1 MVDWV
6 SWILEAVYSYGH
18 LIGASNFEFSWQ
30 TGRVFTAKSTT
41 FYAIAI
47 NSLMVILYSYQWI
60 GPTNEMNLVFG
71 KENQLHEC
79 VVIIITGMR
88 ISGGLVT
95 VLNRWR
101 QRSQIM
107 DLTRN
112 VLRLFLN
119 RPQPRKMARW
129 RISTKLLTGFVTDLL
144 QVIITLDAVGRVNS
158 QFYMGM
164 ALQFWMSAILNLAVS
179 QHYLIML
186 LILTQYQQLNCEL
199 RQVVDESREL
209 SRNPPRQGVFM
220 TRCCSLADRLESIA
234 QLQSQL
240 QSIVHQSDR
249 VFGVQGITVYGGY
262 YMTMVATAYL
272 TYSILKNGYEEMHM
286 TFKAVIL
293 SYTWWLVYYLD
304 GALSMFV
311 IFFVL
316 DEHKKMMVLLEERT
330 LFAADLDVRLEESYE
345 SFQLQVTR
353 NPFKMEVM
361 KLYEI
366 NRSRTM
372 AMFASF
378 ITHSIYLIQY
388 DMENF

>member
-1 MVDWV
+1 
-6 SWILEAVYSYGH
+6 
-18 LIGASNFEFSWQ
+18 
-30 TGRVFTAKSTT
+30 
-41 FYAIAI
+41 
-47 NSLMVILYSYQWI
+47 
-60 GPTNEMNLVFG
+60 
-71 KENQLHEC
+71 
-79 VVIIITGMR
+79 
-88 ISGGLVT
+88 
-95 VLNRWR
+95 
-101 QRSQIM
+101 M

-119 RPQPRKMARW
+119 RPQPKEMARW
-129 RISTKLLTGFVTDLL
+129 KISAKLLTGFVTDLL

-186 LILTQYQQLNCEL
+186 LILTQYQLLNSEL
-199 RQVVDESREL
+199 RQVVDESKEL

-240 QSIVHQSDR
+240 QSIVHQTDQ
-249 VFGVQGITVYGGY
+249 VFGVHGVTVYGGY

-286 TFKAVIL
+286 TFRTVIL

-316 DEHKKMMVLLEERT
+316 DEHKKMLVLLEERT
-330 LFAADLDVRLEESYE
+330 LFATDLDVRLEES
-345 SFQLQVTR
+345 VR
-353 NPFKMEVM
+353 C
-361 KLYEI
+361 I
-366 NRSRTM
+366 
-372 AMFASF
+372 
-378 ITHSIYLIQY
+378 
-388 DMENF
+388 